1 LLLIDD
7 IIEKV
12 LKVSPNPECKFSSVT
27 NGIYD
32 PIFLFKVIDKIVD
45 AVGLTKVDLNFSYDL
60 KYRYKSEE
68 DRLRVLKNIKLFHER
83 YNYLVGV

>member
-1 LLLIDD
+1 MLLIDD

-32 PIFLFKVIDKIVD
+32 PAFLFKVIDKINEV
-45 AVGLTKVDLNFSYDL
+45 VGMSKVDLNFSYDL
-60 KYRYKSEE
+60 KYRYKSEA
-68 DRLRVLKNIKLFHER
+68 DRLQVLKNIKLFHER
-83 YNYLVGV
+83 YDYLVGV